1 MHTNSN
7 NARIQTHIFA
17 WAQSLP
23 PFHNHAAQ
31 SCLAAVFVF
40 LLAAIQY
47 LHQEDK
53 VKNQNKTELGGQGRE
68 STQTGKINEEV
79 YPVICTIN

>member
-1 MHTNSN
+1 MPGFKPIH
-7 NARIQTHIFA
+7 
-17 WAQSLP
+17 LP
-23 PFHNHAAQ
+23 EPKAFHLSTNHAAQ

-53 VKNQNKTELGGQGRE
+53 VKKQNKTELAGQGRE